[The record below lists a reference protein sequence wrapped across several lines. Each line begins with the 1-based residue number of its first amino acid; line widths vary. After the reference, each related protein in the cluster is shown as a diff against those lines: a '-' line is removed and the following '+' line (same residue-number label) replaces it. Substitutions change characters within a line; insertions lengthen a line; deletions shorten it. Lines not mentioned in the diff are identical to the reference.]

1 MVCDINAT
9 SVGTP
14 NKRSFVL
21 CFFALLF
28 NRTDKRLLTRPTAY
42 TKPSLN

>member
-1 MVCDINAT
+1 MVSDINAT
-9 SVGTP
+9 SAGTP

-28 NRTDKRLLTRPTAY
+28 NRTDKRLLTRTTAY
-42 TKPSLN
+42 TKPNMN